1 MMWPPPRTLCVL
13 VPRESAARA
22 CVCVKKM
29 VQLNTVLS
37 ARVGLQPDYPLRK
50 KSKRESEFTRLDAGS
65 SCLE

>member
-1 MMWPPPRTLCVL
+1 MMWPPLRTLCVL
-13 VPRESAARA
+13 VPRDSAARV

-50 KSKRESEFTRLDAGS
+50 KESEKAS
-65 SCLE
+65 SRA